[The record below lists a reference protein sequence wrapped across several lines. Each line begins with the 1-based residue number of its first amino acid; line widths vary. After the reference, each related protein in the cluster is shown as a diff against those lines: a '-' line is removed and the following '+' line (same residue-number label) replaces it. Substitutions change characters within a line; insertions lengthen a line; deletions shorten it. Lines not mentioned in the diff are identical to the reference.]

1 MQESNRNPEEFL
13 RLNRC
18 ERQKRYFSE
27 DIKRSLVN
35 DLDRKIVTIA
45 EVCRAHQ
52 VNRSAVYKW
61 IYKYSPMKKKGKKMV
76 IEAESDTRMIQ
87 ELRQKIKEL
96 EQHVGQKQV
105 KIDFLEKMIELTEE
119 DLSINIK
126 KKGKT

>member
-1 MQESNRNPEEFL
+1 MQKTDRKPEEFL
-13 RLNRC
+13 RLSRL

-27 DIKRSLVN
+27 DIKRNLVN
-35 DLDRKIVTIA
+35 DIDRKIATIA
-45 EVCRAHQ
+45 EVCREHQ
-52 VNRSAVYKW
+52 VTRSAVYKW
-61 IYKYSPMKKKGKKMV
+61 IYKYSPMKKRGKKMV

-87 ELRQKIKEL
+87 ELKEKIKEL
-96 EQHVGQKQV
+96 EQSVGQKQV